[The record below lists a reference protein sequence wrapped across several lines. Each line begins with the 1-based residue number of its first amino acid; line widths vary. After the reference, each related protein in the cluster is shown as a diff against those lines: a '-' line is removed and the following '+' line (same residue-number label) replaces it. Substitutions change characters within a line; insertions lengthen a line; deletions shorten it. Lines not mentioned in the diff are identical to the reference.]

1 MPVVMIPVDF
11 DIADQSSSYR
21 HSFVLRPFITNDFM
35 TGLAAVPGKHI
46 PEKVRFFLLF
56 RRFNK
61 LFKMWRKFVWKM
73 LKLVNFTRMN
83 FQGVFKYPIDS

>member
-46 PEKVRFFLLF
+46 PEKVRFSFYFGDLIKLLKYGENSCEKCYF
-56 RRFNK
+56 
-61 LFKMWRKFVWKM
+61 M
-73 LKLVNFTRMN
+73 LKLGF
-83 FQGVFKYPIDS
+83 